1 MSYVLTLVV
10 ILVVLFQSAV
20 FILKEYERGVVL
32 RLGRFTAIR
41 GPGFVIIWPFID
53 KLLRVDLRIITYD
66 IPSQDVITR
75 DNVSVKVNGVLL
87 FKIVEPD
94 KAILQVEN
102 FFAATSQYAQTTLRS
117 VCGEVELDDLLQKR
131 VELNMKIQE
140 IIDQKTHAFGVKVVT
155 VEVKQVDLPQEMQRA
170 MAKQAEAERLRRSK
184 IIQAE
189 GEFQASVKLT
199 EAARVMSAE
208 SGSMQLRYL
217 ETLRD
222 IGSEHNTTI
231 IFPVPMDI
239 FESMKK
245 ITAKQNEE
253 A

>member
-1 MSYVLTLVV
+1 MGMFQLLIAIIVL
-10 ILVVLFQSAV
+10 LVVLFQSSI

-32 RLGRFTAIR
+32 RLGRFAAIR
-41 GPGFVIIWPFID
+41 GPGIVIIIPFID
-53 KLLRVDLRIITYD
+53 RLFRVDLRIITYD

-87 FKIVEPD
+87 FKIVEPE

-117 VCGEVELDDLLQKR
+117 ICGEAELDDILSKR
-131 VELNMKIQE
+131 EDLNLKIQG
-140 IIDQKTHAFGVKVVT
+140 IIDQKTSSFGVKVVT
-155 VEVKQVDLPQEMQRA
+155 VEIKQVDLPQEMQRA

-189 GEFQASVKLT
+189 GEFQASAKLT
-199 EAARVMSAE
+199 EAAKVMAE
-208 SGSMQLRYL
+208 SSGSMQLRYL

-222 IGSEHNTTI
+222 IGAEHNTTI
-231 IFPVPMDI
+231 IFPIPMDI
-239 FESMKK
+239 FESFKK
-245 ITAKQNEE
+245 IIEK
-253 A
+253 

>member
-1 MSYVLTLVV
+1 MSSLLVAVLVG
-10 ILVVLFQSAV
+10 LVVLFQSSV
-20 FILKEYERGVVL
+20 FVLREYERGVVL
-32 RLGRFTAIR
+32 RLGRFAGIR
-41 GPGFVIIWPFID
+41 GPGLVIIIPFID

-87 FKIVEPD
+87 FKIMEPE

-102 FFAATSQYAQTTLRS
+102 FFAATSQYAQTTLRR
-117 VCGEVELDDLLQKR
+117 VCGERELDDLLSKR
-131 VELNMKIQE
+131 EELNMQIQS
-140 IIDQKTHAFGVKVVT
+140 IIDQKTHGFGVKVMT

-184 IIQAE
+184 VIQAE
-189 GEFQASVKLT
+189 GEFQASEKLT
-199 EAARVMSAE
+199 EAARIMATS

-222 IGSEHNTTI
+222 IGAEHNTTI

-239 FESMKK
+239 FEAIKNLANKS
-245 ITAKQNEE
+245 
-253 A
+253 

>member
-1 MSYVLTLVV
+1 MSWIVALIVV
-10 ILVVLFQSAV
+10 IVVLFQSSV

-32 RLGRFTAIR
+32 RLGRFAGTR
-41 GPGFVIIWPFID
+41 GPGLVIVIPFID

-87 FKIVEPD
+87 FKIMEPD
-94 KAILQVEN
+94 KAVLQVEN

-117 VCGEVELDDLLQKR
+117 VCGEAELDDLLSKR
-131 VELNMKIQE
+131 EQLNMQIQD
-140 IIDQKTHAFGVKVVT
+140 IIDQKTHGFGVKVVT
-155 VEVKQVDLPQEMQRA
+155 VELKQVDLPQEMQRA

-189 GEFQASVKLT
+189 GEFQAAEKLT
-199 EAARVMSAE
+199 EAAKIMNTS

-231 IFPVPMDI
+231 IFPVPIDL
-239 FESMKK
+239 FEALRK
-245 ITAKQNEE
+245 IASK
-253 A
+253 

>member
-1 MSYVLTLVV
+1 MNWILILVV
-10 ILVVLFQSAV
+10 LLVVLFQSAI

-32 RLGRFTAIR
+32 RLGRFASIR
-41 GPGFVIIWPFID
+41 GPGLVVVIPFID

-87 FKIVEPD
+87 FKIIEPD

-117 VCGEVELDDLLQKR
+117 VCGEAELDDLLSKR
-131 VELNMKIQE
+131 EELNMKIQE
-140 IIDQKTHAFGVKVVT
+140 IIDQRTHSFGVKVVT
-155 VEVKQVDLPQEMQRA
+155 VEIKQVDLPQEMQRA

-189 GEFQASVKLT
+189 GEFQAAVKLT
-199 EAARVMSAE
+199 DAAKIMSAD

-231 IFPVPMDI
+231 IFPIPIDI
-239 FESMKK
+239 FEALKRGGTKK
-245 ITAKQNEE
+245 EGA
-253 A
+253 

>member
-1 MSYVLTLVV
+1 MFQLLIAIIVL
-10 ILVVLFQSAV
+10 LVVLFQSSI

-32 RLGRFTAIR
+32 RLGRFAAIR
-41 GPGFVIIWPFID
+41 GPGIVIIIPFID
-53 KLLRVDLRIITYD
+53 RLFRVDLRIITYD

-87 FKIVEPD
+87 FKIVEPE

-117 VCGEVELDDLLQKR
+117 ICGEAELDDILSKR
-131 VELNMKIQE
+131 EDLNLKIQG
-140 IIDQKTHAFGVKVVT
+140 IIDQKTSSFGVKVVT
-155 VEVKQVDLPQEMQRA
+155 VEIKQVDLPQEMQRA

-189 GEFQASVKLT
+189 GEFQASAKLT
-199 EAARVMSAE
+199 EAAKVMAE
-208 SGSMQLRYL
+208 SSGSMQLRYL

-222 IGSEHNTTI
+222 IGAEHNTTI
-231 IFPVPMDI
+231 IFPIPMDI
-239 FESMKK
+239 FESFKK
-245 ITAKQNEE
+245 IIEK
-253 A
+253 

>member
-1 MSYVLTLVV
+1 MSFIVALIV
-10 ILVVLFQSAV
+10 ILIVLFQSSIFV
-20 FILKEYERGVVL
+20 LREYERGVIL
-32 RLGRFTAIR
+32 RLGRFAGIR
-41 GPGFVIIWPFID
+41 GPGLIIIIPFID

-87 FKIVEPD
+87 FKIIEPD

-117 VCGEVELDDLLQKR
+117 ICGERELDDLLSKR
-131 VELNMKIQE
+131 EELNLLIQE
-140 IIDQKTHAFGVKVVT
+140 IIDQKTHSFGVKVVT

-184 IIQAE
+184 VIQAE
-189 GEFQASVKLT
+189 GEFQAAEKLT
-199 EAARVMSAE
+199 EAAKIMNTST
-208 SGSMQLRYL
+208 GSMQLRYL

-231 IFPVPMDI
+231 IFPVPIDL
-239 FESMKK
+239 FEALKK
-245 ITAKQNEE
+245 LANQ
-253 A
+253 